1 MVWWKILIRGFT
13 CTSAS
18 DSRVFVASN
27 RGSIQDSKECEDR
40 CDHGHTVVMLAVEA
54 LEMNDFTL
62 AHAEGMLL
70 VKPVQSKLAVR
81 TAILDAI
88 VWYVIKLR

>member
-1 MVWWKILIRGFT
+1 
-13 CTSAS
+13 
-18 DSRVFVASN
+18 
-27 RGSIQDSKECEDR
+27 
-40 CDHGHTVVMLAVEA
+40 MLAVEA
-54 LEMNDFTL
+54 LEMNDFNL